1 MSNKRNQKVLAIDPG
16 TKYIGFAL
24 LEKEKLVHHGVK
36 TIPRLHTSKE
46 TLKEG
51 KRIVSRLM
59 DDFRPNIL
67 VVEKTF
73 FANNKDS
80 VLLNTFTAQIQQ
92 IGKRKGLKVVSL
104 ATNTVRKHVC
114 GNGAA
119 SKEEV
124 AKAVVSKYPELK
136 PYLTSD
142 RKWKERYH
150 WNMFDAV
157 ALGIAVGKKGQE
169 YT

>member
-1 MSNKRNQKVLAIDPG
+1 MKKKDNKRVLGIDPG
-16 TKYIGFAL
+16 TKDVGFAL
-24 LEKEKLVHHGVK
+24 LEGEKLIHYGVK
-36 TIPRLHTSKE
+36 TIPRLHTSNE
-46 TLKEG
+46 ILKEG

-59 DDFRPNIL
+59 DDFRPEIL

-80 VLLNTFTAQIQQ
+80 VLLNTFTAQIRQM
-92 IGKRKGLKVVSL
+92 GKRKGLKVLSI
-104 ATNTVRKHVC
+104 ATNTVRKAVC

-124 AKAVVSKYPELK
+124 AQVIALKYPQLK

-142 RKWKERYH
+142 KKWKEKYQR
-150 WNMFDAV
+150 NMFDAV
-157 ALGIAVGKKGQE
+157 ALGVASNKLIE
-169 YT
+169 